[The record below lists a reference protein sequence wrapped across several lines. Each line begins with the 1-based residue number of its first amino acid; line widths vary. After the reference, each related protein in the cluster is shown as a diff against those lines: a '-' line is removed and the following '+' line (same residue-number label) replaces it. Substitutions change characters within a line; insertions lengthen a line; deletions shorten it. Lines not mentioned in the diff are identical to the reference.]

1 MNSNSSDKVNL
12 ANAMFGNVEHKF
24 IPTSED
30 LKIIMEQSGCSEED
44 ANKLF
49 NKNKGDLEATIF
61 DYLESSNVIQK
72 IGKKNLISENELLNE
87 NISLDEKMDTYR
99 EILYN
104 KDKVFQANFDETS
117 GLNQK
122 TVNNYDYVAFKSS
135 TKEHRKLK
143 FKGSKELFSMEII
156 RPYVE
161 GEITDKELY
170 DISQQKYKYNPVK
183 GKVELENDVKISI
196 EKPEQE
202 EKEDD
207 NKTKQKALG
216 WTDEKDKENEKETEK
231 ETEDS
236 TVAITPIPEKKIILK
251 TIVKKGLNMAKKWGC
266 NKPVLAYMEVD
277 EKEQT
282 DENFNK
288 LATKFMVNSGYFNET
303 QKIYG
308 PAIIIDNWIL

>member
-1 MNSNSSDKVNL
+1 MSSNSSEKAKL

-24 IPTSED
+24 IPTQED
-30 LKIIMEQSGCSEED
+30 LKIIMEQSGCSEEE
-44 ANKLF
+44 ANNLF

-72 IGKKNLISENELLNE
+72 IGKKNLISEEELLNE
-87 NISLDEKMDTYR
+87 SISLEHKMDTYR

-122 TVNNYDYVAFKSS
+122 TVNNYDYIAFKST

-156 RPYVE
+156 RPYIE
-161 GEITDKELY
+161 NEITDQELY
-170 DISQQKYKYNPVK
+170 QISQQKYKYNSAK
-183 GKVELENDVKISI
+183 GGVELENDVKISI
-196 EKPEQE
+196 EKPDETKPTLKAIEDKVNSETNTE
-202 EKEDD
+202 ES
-207 NKTKQKALG
+207 
-216 WTDEKDKENEKETEK
+216 EN
-231 ETEDS
+231 
-236 TVAITPIPEKKIILK
+236 TVDTTPIPEKKIILK
-251 TIVKKGLNMAKKWGC
+251 TIVKKGLTMSKKWGC

-277 EKEQT
+277 EKYQT

-288 LATKFMVNSGYFNET
+288 LATKFMVNSGYFDET

-308 PAIIIDNWIL
+308 PAIMIDNWIL